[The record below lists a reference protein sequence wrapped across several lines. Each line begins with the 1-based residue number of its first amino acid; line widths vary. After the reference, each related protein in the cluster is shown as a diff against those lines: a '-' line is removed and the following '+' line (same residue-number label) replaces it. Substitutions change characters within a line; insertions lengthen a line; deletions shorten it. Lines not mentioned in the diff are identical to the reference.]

1 LLLRRCPGRRVRRSG
16 TSVTFGKGLTA
27 AAPTSALAGLIVSD
41 IEAAHARGRELD
53 NAKAIQRDD
62 AAFVDAA
69 PLTNT
74 PKAAT
79 ARPVTST
86 VVRRREV

>member
-1 LLLRRCPGRRVRRSG
+1 LLSRRCPGRRVRRSG

-53 NAKAIQRDD
+53 NAKA
-62 AAFVDAA
+62 V
-69 PLTNT
+69 
-74 PKAAT
+74 
-79 ARPVTST
+79 
-86 VVRRREV
+86 